1 MNKTINENIFR
12 IKQLMNLTED
22 DNQLSLDFD
31 YDENTIDD
39 NVDNSKPIDVNSDEF
54 TKKYKN
60 SIFEILKTLYES
72 TPNWSSDSSRGPDG
86 KGGVIN
92 IHTVLDLFKKEGL
105 DDYDEEG
112 KEWSILNYFDT
123 NPKVRAYLIY
133 KWENETKK
141 KIQTLDTSNEFFMWL
156 ENNKESL
163 FKKGNFLNHMIKLN
177 IKSLVNGEK
186 NERKAV
192 SYLTKMLE
200 DQTDWEILGRFLPG
214 SSEDRKGI
222 DIRMR
227 HKNGRIANFQVKPL
241 GDYEKTKDGYLI
253 TSYNISQLGNKP
265 VDYFIFASYSK
276 ENVYIFKKIEG
287 SYKVLSETQILL
299 KNPPIETLKK

>member
-22 DNQLSLDFD
+22 DNQLSLNFD
-31 YDENTIDD
+31 SDENTIDD

-54 TKKYKN
+54 TKKYRD

-72 TPNWSSDSSRGPDG
+72 TSNWSSDSSRGPNG

-163 FKKGNFLNHMIKLN
+163 FKEGNFLNHMIKLN

-265 VDYFIFASYSK
+265 VDYFIFANYSK

>member
-54 TKKYKN
+54 TKKYRD

-72 TPNWSSDSSRGPDG
+72 TSNWSSDSSRGPNG